1 MGVDPAALSEV
12 SEENE
17 AFQLVQDSCLSDAPQ
32 RKRICEKM
40 NKLEQ
45 LRLRQ
50 VFWPLAEA
58 LILSSISTSQFLK
71 YLHVAEIHNATII
84 FKTAQWN
91 THNYTKYWKKK

>member
-50 VFWPLAEA
+50 VFL
-58 LILSSISTSQFLK
+58 TSG
-71 YLHVAEIHNATII
+71 
-84 FKTAQWN
+84 
-91 THNYTKYWKKK
+91 